1 MFAMV
6 QVNLARK
13 ITDAIIKPVT
23 YPWPNGTA
31 KLSQL
36 ARKLFNFLT
45 TTAQSPDNNKTTWRQ
60 LAQVGGG
67 GQMVENFA

>member
-23 YPWPNGTA
+23 YGTA

-36 ARKLFNFLT
+36 ARKLFNCLT